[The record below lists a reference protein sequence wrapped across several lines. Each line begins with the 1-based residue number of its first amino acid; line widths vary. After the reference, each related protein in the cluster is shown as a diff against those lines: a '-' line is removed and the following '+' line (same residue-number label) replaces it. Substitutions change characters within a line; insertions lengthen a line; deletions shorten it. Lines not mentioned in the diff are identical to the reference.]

1 MELTVFRTILERNPV
16 SSFLATHSRS
26 SIELRRIVTE
36 RQTAAPDLDVDD
48 DDAGR
53 LPRHIALPL
62 ILLAS
67 LASWAIIL
75 LAVLWLRRWLAIEV
89 I

>member
-1 MELTVFRTILERNPV
+1 M
-16 SSFLATHSRS
+16 SSFLATHTRP
-26 SIELRRIVTE
+26 SIERPRIVTE
-36 RQTAAPDLDVDD
+36 RQTTAPDLDFDD

-67 LASWAIIL
+67 LASWAVVL
-75 LAVLWLRRWLAIEV
+75 VVVLWLRRWLAIGV